1 MYSLTYA
8 DEICLVVGC
17 LAHDLGHPGL
27 TNQYLINASSPLA
40 ITYNDISVL
49 ENYHA
54 ACCFRTAA
62 EPAANIFYK
71 LKKGV
76 FQYIRQHI
84 IELIL
89 ATDMKQHFDFIS
101 HLRVSLILSYL
112 FIYLF
117 CLFIYLFV

>member
-1 MYSLTYA
+1 MLTKYLWCLTYA
-8 DEICLVVGC
+8 DEICLVVGS

-27 TNQYLINASSPLA
+27 TNQYLINVRSALA

-62 EPAANIFYK
+62 AADANVFARLDPNIFR
-71 LKKGV
+71 
-76 FQYIRQHI
+76 YIRQHTI
-84 IELIL
+84 GLIL

-101 HLRVSLILSYL
+101 HLRGFLWIGG
-112 FIYLF
+112 F
-117 CLFIYLFV
+117 